1 MEPTK
6 HKHPF
11 AKYAGSIDSKLT
23 LKLSEEEIK
32 EQEQE
37 FERIKS
43 FMANHDI
50 PRLRSILFNQTE
62 SNNETQTGEENNGV
76 VQRKWRLLHHQPS
89 QRPQRELLEKD
100 AKVTTCLHQREWC
113 ICATFNA
120 RHRYYQT
127 CTHKALSMDK
137 ERQET

>member
-32 EQEQE
+32 EKEQE

-43 FMANHDI
+43 FMTNNNI
-50 PRLRSILFNQTE
+50 PRLQQILLTQTE
-62 SNNETQTGEENNGV
+62 SNNGTD
-76 VQRKWRLLHHQPS
+76 K
-89 QRPQRELLEKD
+89 
-100 AKVTTCLHQREWC
+100 
-113 ICATFNA
+113 A
-120 RHRYYQT
+120 R
-127 CTHKALSMDK
+127 
-137 ERQET
+137 